1 MDLEIQGVNS
11 QKTFTSQ
18 HIKKGSVARVGR
30 EEVKYLLRDVKTVPS
45 LNGPDQS
52 LRWSTIKLSYNH
64 LKGLDLRDTD
74 TSPVQLIIGTN
85 TSPEMK
91 DIPAFIGQR
100 SVLYCSDSDLIL
112 PKRIVKPSEHWCY
125 DKVPYAVE
133 TPLGWAVTNWL
144 PGDQRAASSYNAF
157 KAYER
162 CAGEDKELQRL
173 VLAQSEIETLGVVE
187 LANPTRSIEDKRALS
202 LMERATVEI
211 DREDAYV
218 SGLLWR
224 EEDPHL
230 PNNFNMAKQRIKSQ
244 EKKFENIPE
253 IERDTLS
260 RYRTMFKRA
269 MLRN

>member
-1 MDLEIQGVNS
+1 M
-11 QKTFTSQ
+11 
-18 HIKKGSVARVGR
+18 
-30 EEVKYLLRDVKTVPS
+30 
-45 LNGPDQS
+45 
-52 LRWSTIKLSYNH
+52 
-64 LKGLDLRDTD
+64 
-74 TSPVQLIIGTN
+74 
-85 TSPEMK
+85 
-91 DIPAFIGQR
+91 
-100 SVLYCSDSDLIL
+100 
-112 PKRIVKPSEHWCY
+112 
-125 DKVPYAVE
+125 
-133 TPLGWAVTNWL
+133 
-144 PGDQRAASSYNAF
+144 
-157 KAYER
+157 
-162 CAGEDKELQRL
+162 
-173 VLAQSEIETLGVVE
+173 VE